1 MIADVSGMPMFQG
14 LFDRFCEFP
23 FSSHPEFSSNR
34 ERTGRSGR
42 ILARDL
48 FFASLRGAGSEKGT
62 PYLEFWEK
70 SFVHTTFVRNE
81 LIDLIENDEVLDCF
95 AYLRAKFLKAPK
107 YNIALTSGNAY
118 QKLIDRAR
126 KVSKSN
132 VSTKLSYVAEV
143 DAAMGENPIHR
154 ERFLNVLRKG
164 IVYDNSI
171 DLVDVLF

>member
-1 MIADVSGMPMFQG
+1 M
-14 LFDRFCEFP
+14 
-23 FSSHPEFSSNR
+23 
-34 ERTGRSGR
+34 
-42 ILARDL
+42 
-48 FFASLRGAGSEKGT
+48 
-62 PYLEFWEK
+62 EFWEK
-70 SFVHTTFVRNE
+70 SFVHTAFVRDE

-132 VSTKLSYVAEV
+132 VSTKLRYVTEV

-171 DLVDVLF
+171 DLVDVLFGISFLGREAFYEVKRRTALTT